1 MTRKKLTKIVATIGP
16 SSEDELIIEKLIQ
29 HGVNVFRFNTKHGT
43 VEWHADRI
51 NRVQRVANRL
61 GVDVGIL
68 LDLQGPEIRLETLD
82 KLPVYVT
89 EGEKVKITP
98 AFISGEKSICI
109 PHRAIF
115 ETLKPGGAIL
125 IDDGAIELKIESV
138 SEDQIVAVATED
150 GLIGHRKG
158 VNFPGVHLDLPSL
171 IHEDLKKLDMAM
183 SNKVDFVALSFS
195 RTKKDIQVL
204 RKEMDARRLKAMIV
218 AKIESMTALEHLDEL
233 IEHTD
238 AVMVARGDLG
248 VEVPI
253 EQITYWQKTIIR
265 KCRLAKKPVITA
277 TQMLQSMIESPRP
290 TRAEATDVANAVID
304 GTDAVMLSGETA
316 NGKYPVKAVEMMS
329 KIIKFNESAFGNL
342 FLDFESNTDTETIV
356 KALQNLLNN
365 QSTQI
370 KAVVVFTLSGL
381 TARSISRIRPKV
393 PIIAVTKNQKNVE
406 ELTLSYGVEAITA
419 EHIDEEFRL
428 PNPIIDSLVKKG
440 ILEKGSAIVVVH
452 GQNYYEEGSTNALAI
467 VKI

>member
-1 MTRKKLTKIVATIGP
+1 MTKKKLTKIVATIGP
-16 SSEDELIIEKLIQ
+16 SSEEESIIEKLI
-29 HGVNVFRFNTKHGT
+29 HNGVNVFRFNTKHGT

-61 GVDVGIL
+61 GVDIGIL
-68 LDLQGPEIRLETLD
+68 LDLQGPEIRLETVD

-89 EGEKVKITP
+89 KGERIKITP
-98 AFISGEKSICI
+98 SFIPGEKSICI
-109 PHRAIF
+109 PHGAVF
-115 ETLKPGGAIL
+115 ETIKTGGLIL
-125 IDDGAIELKIESV
+125 IDDGAIELRAEEVRSDAIL
-138 SEDQIVAVATED
+138 AVAKED

-171 IHEDLKKLDMAM
+171 IHADLQKLDMAM
-183 SNKVDFVALSFS
+183 TNKVDFVALSFS
-195 RTKKDIQVL
+195 RTKKDILIL
-204 RKEMDARRLKAMIV
+204 REEMDKRGIKAMIV
-218 AKIESMTALEHLDEL
+218 AKIESMTALDHLDEL

-277 TQMLQSMIESPRP
+277 TQMLQSMIDSPRP
-290 TRAEATDVANAVID
+290 TRAEATDVANAVLD

-329 KIIKFNESAFGNL
+329 RIIKFNESAFGNSM
-342 FLDFESNTDTETIV
+342 LDFVADTDTEKIV
-356 KALQNLLNN
+356 KSVQNLMLN
-365 QSTQI
+365 QVTDI
-370 KAVVVFTLSGL
+370 KAIVVFTLSGL
-381 TARSISRIRPKV
+381 TAKSISRIRPKV
-393 PIIAVTKNQKNVE
+393 PIIAVTKNQKNIE
-406 ELTLSYGVEAITA
+406 ELTLSYGVEGVKA
-419 EHIDEEFRL
+419 EHIDEEFKL
-428 PNPIIDSLVKKG
+428 PNPVIDNLVAKG
-440 ILEKGSAIVVVH
+440 VLQAGSSILVVH